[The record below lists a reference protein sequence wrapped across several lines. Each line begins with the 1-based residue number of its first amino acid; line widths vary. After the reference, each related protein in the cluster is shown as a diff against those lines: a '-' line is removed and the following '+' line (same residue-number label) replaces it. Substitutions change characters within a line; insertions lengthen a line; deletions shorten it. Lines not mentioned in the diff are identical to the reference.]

1 METAFESREV
11 NVMLVSDV
19 VSPAY
24 RLAEE
29 ACTIRLSVGRAA
41 LPLHAEFVIGLR
53 PASGD
58 TRAIMEDCWTSSS
71 DCGAGVCHQD
81 SCKEPYAK
89 AWVALSQV
97 LAEAGRQVIG
107 AAKAGQ
113 SKG

>member
-1 METAFESREV
+1 MHLGPILLSKLSHCDRTEQRQAQASSAG
-11 NVMLVSDV
+11 LKLC
-19 VSPAY
+19 SPQN
-24 RLAEE
+24 
-29 ACTIRLSVGRAA
+29 LS
-41 LPLHAEFVIGLR
+41 L
-53 PASGD
+53 PASGCL
-58 TRAIMEDCWTSSS
+58 ASGWMSMEDCWTSSS

-113 SKG
+113 SEG